1 MGAQSKSQTGKL
13 DIRSRLIRNKW
24 VKEGIVQEQSKSF
37 WSPMKGSTLNAVI
50 VQMQTSTAD
59 DGHTIVMD
67 YDGNYAGAARR
78 GKEKAYGYGGV
89 KLKFSDKLT
98 SERLRYPINNG
109 DKFDGVEIGD
119 LSINEHSDSRQKLA
133 DNWVRQEDQMF
144 FDIGVGYLRGEKPT
158 HAYTFSGV
166 VNPGDLTDKTATDA
180 NDTMNYD
187 GLIKLETAT
196 KTGKGFTVGGG
207 RRPMKVYQGEAAN
220 QGQNPTATYLVVL
233 ATQQAADIK
242 LDDKFSRIV
251 SQADVRGRD
260 NMALKGIIG
269 KVGNTV
275 YMEAPAFMG
284 YEEEVGNNN
293 LGKSVVEMS
302 GLRRC
307 AVAKAGVEADVVY
320 EGTEAYDLL
329 VATAGTIIFDRGLVI
344 GAGAFTEGLGLD
356 PDYKFQSS
364 EDFGIDSES
373 MMEWWGQA
381 QATILKPE
389 VADYKKAKIAN
400 MTFGLAYLD
409 TFVEETV

>member
-1 MGAQSKSQTGKL
+1 MQPKSQSGKL
-13 DIRSRLIRNKW
+13 DIRSKLIRNTW
-24 VKEGIVQEQSKSF
+24 VKEGMIQEQSKSF
-37 WSPMKGSTLNAVI
+37 WSPFKGTTLGAVI

-119 LSINEHSDSRQKLA
+119 LSINEHSDSREKLM
-133 DNWVRQEDQMF
+133 DNWVRQEDQFF
-144 FDIGVGYLRGEKPT
+144 FDIGVGYLRNEKPT
-158 HAYTFSGV
+158 HGFRFSGEA
-166 VNPGDLTDKTATDA
+166 NPGAMTLAKDK
-180 NDTMNYD
+180 MNYD

-207 RRPMKVYQGEAAN
+207 RRPMKTYQGEGPN
-220 QGQNPTATYLVVL
+220 NGQNPTATYLVVL

-242 LDDKFSRIV
+242 LDPKFQTIMST
-251 SQADVRGRD
+251 ADTRGRN
-260 NMALKGIIG
+260 NMALQGLIG

-284 YEEEVGNNN
+284 YEDEVGNNN
-293 LGKSVVEMS
+293 MGKSVVEMS

-307 AVAKAGVEADVVY
+307 AVVKGATGTEAKVEY
-320 EGTEAYDLL
+320 EGTEAYDTL
-329 VATAGTIIFDRGLVI
+329 VAAAGTIIFDRGLII
-344 GAGAFTEGLGLD
+344 GAAAFSQGLGMD
-356 PDYKFQSS
+356 ADYKFQSS

-373 MMEWWGQA
+373 MMEWWGQC
-381 QATILKPE
+381 QATMLKPE
-389 VADYKKAKIAN
+389 NGDYKKAKVGN